1 MVATT
6 TNALLAFIWPCDRD
20 FDVSQR
26 QSLWLSP
33 HSQRL
38 VRIWWML
45 DLAAATAARCCCRCR
60 YRCGCCFPRAAG
72 AWTTKPQLLQRE
84 VIGLLYTQEFHSP

>member
-45 DLAAATAARCCCRCR
+45 DLAAAAAAAAAVAVPTAVVVASQ
-60 YRCGCCFPRAAG
+60 G
-72 AWTTKPQLLQRE
+72 LQE
-84 VIGLLYTQEFHSP
+84 HGLLNPHFFSVR